1 MLLITDLHLTDNEAD
16 RYRWQIWTWVAEY
29 YRRTGDKNLI
39 ILGDLTDAKDHHS
52 ARLVNGIVK
61 RIGDMV
67 GIGMEV
73 FILKG
78 NHDYIDPDT
87 PYFGFLDQLEY
98 VNYIKDPSTWLIGG
112 HHCLFLPHTFNPV
125 DEWAENKKVQ
135 RGMKKAEIV
144 FMHQSV
150 IGSVTSSGYKMT
162 EGLLPSYFKRFR
174 GRVFSGDIHLPQVI
188 VPVTY
193 VGCPYSV
200 RFNDTFDGQVM
211 FIEEDGHVGLEL
223 TGIPGRRTLDIT
235 SVDEIEAPKGF
246 QVKVRVHLQS
256 IDQWPTYKEEVE
268 AKCKR
273 EAIILSS
280 LHLVK
285 EGKLPLRKKQANLET
300 TLDPGLVVQHFGK
313 RQGLAPATIKT
324 GRRILKEN

>member
-16 RYRWQIWTWVAEY
+16 RYRWKIWTWVAEY

-52 ARLVNGIVK
+52 ANLVNSISR

-78 NHDYIDPDT
+78 NHDYIDPDV
-87 PYFGFLDQLEY
+87 PYFEFLGQLEY
-98 VNYIKDPSTWLIGG
+98 VNYIKDPSEWVIQGQR
-112 HHCLFLPHTFNPV
+112 CLFLPHTFNPI
-125 DEWAENKKVQ
+125 DEWEDNRKVK
-135 RGMKKAEIV
+135 RGLTARIV

-150 IGSVTSSGYKMT
+150 IGSLTSNGYKMT
-162 EGLLPSYFKRFR
+162 EGLNPSYFERFR
-174 GRVFSGDIHLPQVI
+174 GRVFSGDIHVPQEI
-188 VPVTY
+188 GPVTY
-193 VGCPYSV
+193 VGSPYSV
-200 RFNDTFDGQVM
+200 RFNDTFIGQVM
-211 FIEEDGHVGLEL
+211 HIDDAGYVE
-223 TGIPGRRTLDIT
+223 TTRTQIPGRRTLDIT
-235 SVDEIEAPKGF
+235 SVDEIEAPKHF
-246 QVKVRVHLQS
+246 QVKVRVHLND
-256 IDQWPTYKEEVE
+256 IEQWPTYKEEVE

-273 EAIILSS
+273 EGIILSS

-285 EGKLPLRKKQANLET
+285 EGKLPLRKKRLHSET
-300 TLDPGLVVQHFGK
+300 AKDAGQVVQHFGK
-313 RQGLAPATIKT
+313 RQGLTPASIKT

>member
-1 MLLITDLHLTDNEAD
+1 MLLITDLHLTDHEAD
-16 RYRWQIWTWVAEY
+16 RYRWKIWTWVAEY

-39 ILGDLTDAKDHHS
+39 VLGDLTDAKDHHS
-52 ARLVNGIVK
+52 ASLVNAIVK
-61 RIGDMV
+61 RICDMV

-78 NHDYIDPDT
+78 NHDYIDPDQ
-87 PYFGFLDQLEY
+87 PYFEFLGQLEY
-98 VNYIKDPSTWLIGG
+98 VNYIKDPSEWIIGG
-112 HHCLFLPHTFNPV
+112 QRCLFLPHTFNPI
-125 DEWAENKKVQ
+125 DEWADNRKVQ
-135 RGMKKAEIV
+135 RGLTARLV

-150 IGSVTSSGYKMT
+150 IGSLTSNGYKMT
-162 EGLLPSYFKRFR
+162 EGLAPSYFKRFR
-174 GRVFSGDIHLPQVI
+174 GRVFSGDIHVPQI
-188 VPVTY
+188 IGPVTY

-235 SVDEIEAPKGF
+235 SVDEIKAPKHF
-246 QVKVRVHLQS
+246 QVKIRVHLND
-256 IDQWPTYKEEVE
+256 IEQWPTYKEEVE

-273 EAIILSS
+273 EGIILSS

-285 EGKLPLRKKQANLET
+285 EGKLPLRKKQSNSEV

-313 RQGLAPATIKT
+313 RQGLTPASIKT
-324 GRRILKEN
+324 GRRILKED